1 MQTAAFLFQHPS
13 RKSRR
18 AELRLYWRELA
29 EALGAGRAMTCLVTT
44 DAELRRLN
52 REFRGKDYATDVLSF
67 PSAGAD
73 AGEIAISWD
82 RAAAQA
88 REMGHDIDTELR
100 LLMLHGALHL
110 TGMDHE
116 TDNGEMRRA
125 EMRWRR
131 KFGLP
136 LGLIER
142 VGA

>member
-1 MQTAAFLFQHPS
+1 MQTNFLFRHPS

-18 AELRLYWRELA
+18 TELRAFWREIGKTVG
-29 EALGAGRAMTCLVTT
+29 EGREMTCLVTT

-67 PSAGAD
+67 PSIGTD

-82 RAAAQA
+82 RAEAQA
-88 REMGHDIDTELR
+88 GDLGHGVDEELR
-100 LLMLHGALHL
+100 ILMLHGALHL
-110 TGMDHE
+110 MGMDHE

-125 EMRWRR
+125 EARWRK

-136 LGLIER
+136 AGLIER
-142 VGA
+142 ASV